1 MENIITETFKSYEGT
16 EKTFS
21 VNGKNLIVPAR
32 LDTYMEYRKRFKRLA
47 KACSDKAAEEYI
59 ASVNDLESFMNKFPD
74 IYKNN
79 LKTVAEKAVDILI
92 SEGIYTVSAD
102 DLQNLHI
109 KNYHIAVSDYQTMKE
124 SILLTAQN
132 NARATQGLMNGLGSL
147 FNGSRMQGFVKG
159 FNEGA
164 VEAGTK
170 LSQEQK
176 TELFLRIKPAQLFH
190 NVFLDY
196 WNVSISLVKILNANA
211 KDIWLSDSEETGN
224 METIIKS
231 MSNPNFPQEKILDII
246 FDIIL
251 KNPSEAAVYKL
262 LEEKYGLT
270 DEVKAIFDY
279 FIYPEFNEIVYTED
293 DFPKQESKFASGAE
307 QNNSQQNTENN
318 SINCNQP
325 NMTQSTNEKSSG
337 NMLKKGLKMGAG
349 VLAAG
354 IALVAMGGK
363 KETEC
368 SKNNTQ
374 TDDLIRHLEKQ
385 ERDRKHEE
393 AVESQRQWNAVRKAN
408 EERRRKGQPELPLP
422 PRKWY

>member
-1 MENIITETFKSYEGT
+1 MDNIITETFKPYEGT

-32 LDTYMEYRKRFKRLA
+32 LDTYIEYRKRFKRLA

-124 SILLTAQN
+124 SVLLTAQN
-132 NARATQGLMNGLGSL
+132 NARTTQGLMNGLGSF

-159 FNEGA
+159 FNEGV
-164 VEAGTK
+164 VEAGRK

-196 WNVSISLVKILNANA
+196 WNVSISLVKILNANG

-224 METIIKS
+224 METLIKS

-270 DEVKAIFDY
+270 DAVKSIFDY

-293 DFPKQESKFASGAE
+293 DFPKPIVATSSAQSVGSNNNEQQNSEQETQNENQENAPKGRFSSFINKSEGDKMKKALKIGAGILAAKVIVAGALN
-307 QNNSQQNTENN
+307 NNSKCSDYDNGPQRRDYYGSQGCVKIHNTRKFD
-318 SINCNQP
+318 CVGC
-325 NMTQSTNEKSSG
+325 T
-337 NMLKKGLKMGAG
+337 
-349 VLAAG
+349 LAPYC
-354 IALVAMGGK
+354 
-363 KETEC
+363 T
-368 SKNNTQ
+368 SF
-374 TDDLIRHLEKQ
+374 R
-385 ERDRKHEE
+385 
-393 AVESQRQWNAVRKAN
+393 
-408 EERRRKGQPELPLP
+408 
-422 PRKWY
+422 

>member
-1 MENIITETFKSYEGT
+1 MDNIITETFKPYEGT

-132 NARATQGLMNGLGSL
+132 NARATQGLMSGLGSL
-147 FNGSRMQGFVKG
+147 FNGSRMQGFVEG
-159 FNEGA
+159 LNEGV

-176 TELFLRIKPAQLFH
+176 TELFLRIKPVQLFQ

-196 WNVSISLVKILNANA
+196 WNVSISLVKILNANG
-211 KDIWLSDSEETGN
+211 KDIWLSDSEEAGN

-293 DFPKQESKFASGAE
+293 DFPKPIVATSSAQSAGS
-307 QNNSQQNTENN
+307 NNNEQQNSEQETQNENQEN
-318 SINCNQP
+318 APKGKFSSFINKLDGDK
-325 NMTQSTNEKSSG
+325 M
-337 NMLKKGLKMGAG
+337 KKGLKIGAG
-349 VLAAG
+349 ILAAKVMVAG
-354 IALVAMGGK
+354 ALNNNSKSSDYDNGPQK
-363 KETEC
+363 KNYYGSQGC
-368 SKNNTQ
+368 VRYRISRKNDCTGC
-374 TDDLIRHLEKQ
+374 TLAPYCTRFE
-385 ERDRKHEE
+385 
-393 AVESQRQWNAVRKAN
+393 
-408 EERRRKGQPELPLP
+408 
-422 PRKWY
+422 